1 MKYLIV
7 PALLSALLLGSCS
20 TPAPEKRIDIILKN
34 TTDEPLLFKAK
45 MGPFGRTLK
54 LDPGETWY
62 GWVLK
67 DFTGGQIQI
76 VVAER
81 RKKKKK
87 KADPETD

>member
-7 PALLSALLLGSCS
+7 PGLLSALLFASCS
-20 TPAPEKRIDIILKN
+20 TPAPDKRIDIILKN

-62 GWVLK
+62 GWVHK
-67 DFTGGQIQI
+67 DLTGGQIQI
-76 VVAER
+76 VIAER
-81 RKKKKK
+81 RKKKTKK
-87 KADPETD
+87 TDPKTD